1 MRVDW
6 TTIDKVVE
14 WVRSRLHELCLP
26 TERTL
31 VLFKYS
37 IDDPVRS
44 FIPRKM
50 REQQQSIDQ
59 HNSSLD
65 LSGGKYVDKE
75 LAQRERSHLTG
86 KLWDQRFQGNRF
98 VILDQELIH
107 DSQDK
112 NIDLN

>member
-1 MRVDW
+1 VKLRAYSVPVTNRKAKKGSGEGGMRVDW

-50 REQQQSIDQ
+50 REQ
-59 HNSSLD
+59 
-65 LSGGKYVDKE
+65 
-75 LAQRERSHLTG
+75 
-86 KLWDQRFQGNRF
+86 
-98 VILDQELIH
+98 
-107 DSQDK
+107 
-112 NIDLN
+112 

>member
-1 MRVDW
+1 MGEQARKQKVKLRAYSVPVTNRKSKKFSEGAMRVDW

-14 WVRSRLHELCLP
+14 WVRSRLYELCLP

-50 REQQQSIDQ
+50 R
-59 HNSSLD
+59 
-65 LSGGKYVDKE
+65 
-75 LAQRERSHLTG
+75 
-86 KLWDQRFQGNRF
+86 
-98 VILDQELIH
+98 
-107 DSQDK
+107 
-112 NIDLN
+112 